1 MTTNNRRMR
10 DVQEQQEQRE
20 KRRKIFLWLG
30 RITGGV
36 LIAILLTIFVRSCSS
51 EEYTLELVG
60 DNPQVIQQGAEYEE
74 QGWRFLDEDGKE
86 VSKSQNEK
94 LSKKVKIKGL
104 EELNTMK
111 PGKYDIE
118 YHYNKQVVVRT
129 VKVVAKSS
137 ANDKKDHSGES
148 GKDEKSD
155 DDDADPDPD
164 ASNSQEQQTNG
175 SDAANK
181 DDKKNNSNGGNN
193 GTGSSGNSGNKPE
206 GGKPDGNKPGKPEK
220 PEKPEKPTE
229 KPEYN
234 MTGVSLNDLTV
245 VYDGKKHSIKITGK
259 LPEGVTVSYTGNE
272 KVDAGTY
279 IVTANFKG
287 DSKHKAIKPMRATLR
302 ILKADYEKT
311 IVFKGITIPYD
322 GQKHS
327 IYVLPSSL
335 PEGVT
340 VSRYVGNGVTEVGIH
355 NVTAYFLGDKNHN
368 PIEPITA
375 QIVITDAGKQDYDIS
390 AALATFVDKTETYSP
405 GMVYS
410 ILVDESKLP
419 AGVTVSY
426 TGNDQN
432 EAGTYIVTAHF
443 KGNEATHNPIPDAT
457 AVLQI
462 NKGTYNMTGVVFS
475 GKTVTH
481 DGNKH
486 SIFVDESTLP
496 AGVTVEHYEGN
507 EVSAIGAHTVKAYLK
522 GDSKNYNPITPNP
535 LTAVINIT
543 DPGKQD
549 YDISVA
555 LATFVDKTETYSP
568 GMVYS
573 ILVDE
578 SKLPA
583 GVTVSYTGNDQNE
596 AGTYIVTAHFK
607 GNEATHNPI
616 PDATAVL
623 QINKGTYN
631 MTGVVFSGK
640 TVTHDGN
647 KHSIFVDESTLPA
660 GVTVE
665 HYEGNEVSAIGAH
678 TVKAYLKGDSKNYNP
693 IMPNPITA
701 ILEITVPKQNYDISA
716 ALATFTDRTETY
728 TGAKFSIVVDESK
741 LPEGVTVSYSC
752 DTDCTTAG
760 THVIWAHFNGNTQTH
775 NPVPDEKATLTIQ
788 KGTYNLDGIT
798 CPSKTV
804 AFVDG
809 VTQSIS
815 ISGEL
820 PSGVVPHYAYEGPDP
835 NRIQPGRYDVTV
847 TFEGDSKNYESIT
860 KVITSVMTIT
870 GSGSTIPDVGG
881 PTNPDGSG
889 TDGDSSIEGGGPTN
903 PDASG
908 PNGSIE
914 GGGPTNPDASGP
926 NGSIEGG
933 GPTNPNTIVVS
944 ADEEK
949 ATTEKKVAE
958 EKKAAEEK
966 AAAEKKAAEEKAAAE
981 KKAAEEAAR
990 QKALQEAAE
999 KEAAEAARQKALLE
1013 AAEKAAAEEARQ
1025 KVLQATAEEAARQ
1038 KALQEAAVQESGEK

>member
-522 GDSKNYNPITPNP
+522 GDSKNYNPI
-535 LTAVINIT
+535 
-543 DPGKQD
+543 
-549 YDISVA
+549 
-555 LATFVDKTETYSP
+555 
-568 GMVYS
+568 
-573 ILVDE
+573 
-578 SKLPA
+578 
-583 GVTVSYTGNDQNE
+583 
-596 AGTYIVTAHFK
+596 
-607 GNEATHNPI
+607 
-616 PDATAVL
+616 
-623 QINKGTYN
+623 
-631 MTGVVFSGK
+631 
-640 TVTHDGN
+640 
-647 KHSIFVDESTLPA
+647 
-660 GVTVE
+660 
-665 HYEGNEVSAIGAH
+665 
-678 TVKAYLKGDSKNYNP
+678 
-693 IMPNPITA
+693 MPNPITA

-908 PNGSIE
+908 TNGSIE

-949 ATTEKKVAE
+949 AATEKKVAE
-958 EKKAAEEK
+958 EKKAAEEKAAAEKKAAEEK

-990 QKALQEAAE
+990 QKALQEAA
-999 KEAAEAARQKALLE
+999 
-1013 AAEKAAAEEARQ
+1013 
-1025 KVLQATAEEAARQ
+1025 
-1038 KALQEAAVQESGEK
+1038 VQESGEK